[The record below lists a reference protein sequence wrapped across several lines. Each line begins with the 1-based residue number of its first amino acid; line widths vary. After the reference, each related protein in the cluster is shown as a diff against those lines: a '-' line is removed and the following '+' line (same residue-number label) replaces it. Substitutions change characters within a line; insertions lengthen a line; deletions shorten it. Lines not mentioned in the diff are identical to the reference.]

1 MSCTSAESLAM
12 SVAGKASALA
22 AGRGVKRTMGGKEMV
37 VLKMVAVYGDMFTG
51 TQSRVTSRR

>member
-1 MSCTSAESLAM
+1 M

-51 TQSRVTSRR
+51 TQSRATSRR